1 LNLNKRTVLVLV
13 VALALA
19 AWPLVFRQGYALT
32 LATRTLALIVFVL
45 SYHLLYGRTGLL
57 SFGHA
62 LYFGAGAFCA
72 AHALN
77 AWGARGLP
85 VTLLPMLGGAGGAL
99 VAALPGWINAR
110 RGGLAFAMISLG
122 LAELALAAAPMLP
135 ALFGG
140 EAGIATNR
148 VTGPRWFDNWLGIDY
163 ASGTQV
169 YELVLAW
176 TLASAGAMAMLSRT
190 PLGCMALAVR
200 DNAERASFLGADPR
214 TVRWRMLIL
223 AGFFAGVAGAL
234 STIQYEVATVE
245 ALGRVQSAAPLVAA
259 VIGGPQSFGG
269 AIGGAVVYELAAG
282 GLSSL
287 TPAWPFYLGCLFVLV
302 MLVAPRGLAGLWKTR
317 LPKQGVTTWIASLI
331 AAGGLVTVVE
341 LAYLYSGSGQA
352 SVLAQWL
359 GLPGRE
365 HSAGAWGLGLLTL
378 VGGAALCRLA
388 VRPNRTV
395 AELPA

>member
-1 LNLNKRTVLVLV
+1 MVRARTLPLLG

-19 AWPLVFRQGYALT
+19 ALPLALPQGYALT
-32 LATRTLALIVFVL
+32 LATRTAVLVVFVL

-77 AWGARGLP
+77 AWGERLP
-85 VTLLPMLGGAGGAL
+85 VTLLPLVGGAGGAL
-99 VAALPGWINAR
+99 VAALPGWVNAR

-148 VTGPRWFDNWLGIDY
+148 VTGNGVAGIDY
-163 ASGTQV
+163 ASGEEV

-176 TLASAGAMAMLSRT
+176 TLVSAGAMAVLART
-190 PLGCMALAVR
+190 PLGCLALAVR

-214 TVRWRMLIL
+214 AVRWRMLIL

-234 STIQYEVATVE
+234 STIQYEVATAE
-245 ALGRVQSAAPLVAA
+245 TLGRMQSAAPLVAT
-259 VIGGPQSFGG
+259 VIGGAQSFGG
-269 AIGGAVVYELAAG
+269 AIAGAVIYELAAG

-287 TPAWPFYLGCLFVLV
+287 TPAWPFYLGCMFVLV
-302 MLVAPRGLAGLWKTR
+302 ILFAPHGLAGLWKKGPRT
-317 LPKQGVTTWIASLI
+317 LPGNAALLAGVLI
-331 AAGGLVTVVE
+331 AVGGLVVVVE
-341 LAYLYSGSGQA
+341 LAYLRSGG
-352 SVLAQWL
+352 AQSSTIAAWL
-359 GLPGRE
+359 GLTGRE
-365 HSAGAWGLGLLTL
+365 HSMIAWSLGLLTL
-378 VGGAALCRLA
+378 AGGIALCRLA
-388 VRPNRTV
+388 SALGRAAFMLAPEST
-395 AELPA
+395 

>member
-1 LNLNKRTVLVLV
+1 M

-19 AWPLVFRQGYALT
+19 AWPLMFRQGYALT
-32 LATRTLALIVFVL
+32 LATRTLVLTVFVL

-62 LYFGAGAFCA
+62 LYFGAGAFCT
-72 AHALN
+72 AHALH
-77 AWGARGLP
+77 AWGASGLP
-85 VTLLPMLGGAGGAL
+85 VTLLPLLGGLGGAL

-140 EAGIATNR
+140 EAGIAINR
-148 VTGPRWFDNWLGIDY
+148 VTAVGWLGIDY

-176 TLASAGAMAMLSRT
+176 TLASAGAMALLART

-214 TVRWRMLIL
+214 AVRWRMLML

-234 STIQYEVATVE
+234 SVIQYEVATVE
-245 ALGRVQSAAPLVAA
+245 GLGRLQSAAPLVAA
-259 VIGGPQSFGG
+259 VIGGGHSFGG
-269 AIGGAVVYELAAG
+269 AIAGAVVYELAAG
-282 GLSSL
+282 GLSNL

-302 MLVAPRGLAGLWKTR
+302 MLFAPRGLAGLWETR
-317 LPKQGVTTWIASLI
+317 LAKHGVTAWIGSLI

-341 LAYLYSGSGQA
+341 LAYLYSGSGQTSA
-352 SVLAQWL
+352 LAVWL

-365 HSAGAWGLGLLTL
+365 HSAGAWGLGVLTL
-378 VGGAALCRLA
+378 VGGAALCRLTI
-388 VRPNRTV
+388 RPKRPV
-395 AELPA
+395 SELPA